1 MATATQSLLLDI
13 QGEFPVDPEIR
24 VQPTVQRSSPTAAV
38 GWKYR
43 RRYAIVNNAD
53 EPLVLYPY
61 AIDLGLTNGLVSGSK
76 AQSDADDLRVWF
88 QGQEIA
94 RTLVD
99 WNSGTFATLCWIVI
113 PYLGAGAS
121 MAVDVVYGNSAA
133 TTPPTLTAGTD
144 LPAFDIG
151 VAGTNRSTNAKWVYL
166 VDRVAANAGKGG
178 WYLSTGTAQPE
189 VRFGVPGAWRP
200 ANTLQTDDARW
211 QESFSTYTDSGTKY
225 QGRFEGRRGIPG
237 GLLVGRDNGMDGVA
251 IRNPIG
257 ISSVRADIR
266 WINMAIGDTDVT
278 PIGQAVI
285 LTRNAP
291 NELWKTLYSNA
302 ALQATEATITTA
314 TYTPAAAVKEVAF
327 AVWPYQGNNIDL
339 AAKPDRYINAA
350 WYSVLEVAPNSSS
363 IAISNT
369 EAEVEIYELA
379 VELRHGGGGDAV
391 GIPPYKS
398 IFLGNARSASGVG
411 TPRLAC
417 KLNEVVRV
425 FTAERKVEIWNSGVT
440 ARVETA
446 PIPAVSAVDGV
457 LNDLGVTVEQASSD
471 WMPMMPV
478 VNPLTN
484 PSFAVDAGGWTRSN
498 VAGTV
503 TVGAHA
509 RDTGVFDTTPAS
521 LVNAISGSTL
531 GATARAFTELAD
543 DFLPVGNRQNV
554 QVGVALR
561 TSNVNLT
568 VRPLIAW
575 YDSAQGA
582 LSTSLAATWTMPSGS
597 FRRRLFA
604 ASVPA
609 GAVYYRVGAEV
620 WSVTANQTG
629 SLYIDSVEVNDTE
642 IAILDVAS
650 GTLVVSAVWT
660 PRYAYA

>member
-13 QGEFPVDPEIR
+13 AGEFPVDPEIR

-38 GWKYR
+38 GWKWR
-43 RRYAIVNNAD
+43 RRYTITNNAS

-61 AIDLGLTNGLVSGSK
+61 AIDLGLTNGLVSGTK

-99 WNSGTFATLCWIVI
+99 WNSGSFTTLCWIVI

-121 MAVDVVYGNSAA
+121 MTVDVVYGNAAA
-133 TTPPTLTAGTD
+133 TAPPTLTAGVD
-144 LPAFDIG
+144 LPAFDIS

-166 VDRVAANAGKGG
+166 VDRTVGNAGKGG
-178 WYLSTGTAQPE
+178 WYLSAGASQPE

-200 ANTLQTDDARW
+200 VNTLQSDDARW
-211 QESFSTYTDSGTKY
+211 QESFSTYVATGTKY
-225 QGRFEGRRGIPG
+225 QGRFEARRSTPG
-237 GLLVGRDNGMDGVA
+237 GLLVGRDNGMDGVT

-257 ISSVRADIR
+257 ITSVRADIR

-278 PIGQAVI
+278 PIGQVVI
-285 LTRNAP
+285 VTRNAP
-291 NELWKTLYSNA
+291 NELWSTLYSNA
-302 ALQATEATITTA
+302 ALQDPEATIATA
-314 TYTPAAAVKEVAF
+314 TYTPAAAVKELAF
-327 AVWPYQGNNIDL
+327 AVWPYQGNNINL
-339 AAKPDRYINAA
+339 SAKPDRYINAA
-350 WYSVLEVAPNSSS
+350 WYTVLEVVPNSAA

-369 EAEVEIYELA
+369 EAETEIYELA

-391 GIPPYKS
+391 GVPPYKS
-398 IFLGNARSASGVG
+398 IFLGNAKSATGVG

-425 FTAERKVEIWNSGVT
+425 YTAERKVEIWNSTVT
-440 ARVETA
+440 TMVETA
-446 PIPAVSAVDGV
+446 PILAVSAVDGV
-457 LNDLGVTVEQASSD
+457 LNDLGATVEQSSSD

-484 PSFAVDAGGWTRSN
+484 PSFAVDAANWTRSN

-503 TVGAHA
+503 TVAAHA

-521 LVNAISGSTL
+521 LVNAISASTL
-531 GATARAFTELAD
+531 GVTARAFTDLAD
-543 DFLPVGNRQNV
+543 DYLPVGNRQNV

-575 YDSAQGA
+575 YDAAQAA
-582 LSTSLAATWTMPSGS
+582 LSTSLAATWTMPSGA

-604 ASVPA
+604 AAVPA

-629 SLYIDSVEVNDTE
+629 STYIDSVEVNDTE
-642 IAILDVAS
+642 IALLDVAS
-650 GTLVVSAVWT
+650 GTLVLTAVWT

>member
-1 MATATQSLLLDI
+1 MATATQSLLLAID
-13 QGEFPVDPEIR
+13 GEFPVDPEIR
-24 VQPTVQRSSPTAAV
+24 LQPTVQRASPTAAV
-38 GWKYR
+38 GWKWR
-43 RRYAIVNNAD
+43 RRYTITNNAA
-53 EPLVLYPY
+53 EPLVLYPL
-61 AIDLGLTNGLVSGSK
+61 AIDLGLTNSLVSGSK

-99 WNSGTFATLCWIVI
+99 WNSGSFNTLCWIVI
-113 PYLGAGAS
+113 PYLGAGAA
-121 MAVDVVYGNSAA
+121 MTVDVVYGNSAA
-133 TTPPTLTAGTD
+133 TAPPTLVAGED
-144 LPAFDIG
+144 LPAFDVA
-151 VAGTNRSTNAKWVYL
+151 VAGANRSTNAKWVYL
-166 VDRVAANAGKGG
+166 VDRVAGNAGKGG
-178 WYLSTGTAQPE
+178 WYLSAGASQPE

-200 ANTLQTDDARW
+200 VNTLQSDDARW
-211 QESFSTYTDSGTKY
+211 QEGFSTYDASGTKY
-225 QGRFEGRRGIPG
+225 QGRFEARRSTPG

-251 IRNPIG
+251 IRNPVG

-266 WINMAIGDTDVT
+266 WINMAIGDTDTT

-291 NELWKTLYSNA
+291 SDAWQTLYSNA
-302 ALQATEATITTA
+302 ALQATEATIAAA
-314 TYTPAAAVKEVAF
+314 THTPAAAVKEVAF
-327 AVWPYQGNNIDL
+327 AVWPYEGNNINL

-350 WYSVLEVAPNSSS
+350 WYTTLEVAPNSG
-363 IAISNT
+363 AISISQT
-369 EAEVEIYELA
+369 ESETEIYELA
-379 VELRHGGGGDAV
+379 TELRHGGGGDAV

-398 IFLGNARSASGVG
+398 IFLGNAKSASGVG

-425 FTAERKVEIWNSGVT
+425 FTAERKVEIWNSTVT
-440 ARVETA
+440 SLVETA
-446 PIPAVSAVDGV
+446 PIPAISAVDGV
-457 LNDLGVTVEQASSD
+457 LDDLGVVTEQASSD

-478 VNPLTN
+478 VNPLAN
-484 PSFAVDAGGWTRSN
+484 NSFDVDAANWTRSN

-503 TVGAHA
+503 TVAAHS
-509 RDTGVFDTTPAS
+509 RNTGVFDTSPAS
-521 LVNAISGSTL
+521 LLNAISASTL
-531 GATARAFTELAD
+531 GAGARAFTELAD
-543 DFLPVGNRQNV
+543 DFLPVGTRQNV

-568 VRPLIAW
+568 LRPLIAW
-575 YDSAQGA
+575 YDAAQAA
-582 LSTSLAATWTMPSGS
+582 LSTSLAASWTMPANA

-604 ASVPA
+604 ALVPD

-642 IAILDVAS
+642 IALLDVAS
-650 GTLVVSAVWT
+650 GTLVLSAVWT

>member
-13 QGEFPVDPEIR
+13 EGEFPIDPEIR
-24 VQPTVQRSSPTAAV
+24 IQPTVQRSSPTATV
-38 GWKYR
+38 GWKWR
-43 RRYAIVNNAD
+43 RRYTIANNAA

-61 AIDLGLTNGLVSGSK
+61 AIDLGLTNSLVSGSK

-99 WNSGTFATLCWIVI
+99 WNSGSFTTLCWIVI
-113 PYLGAGAS
+113 PYLGAGSS
-121 MAVDVVYGNSAA
+121 MTVDVVYGNSAA
-133 TTPPTLTAGTD
+133 TTPPTLIAGES
-144 LPAFDIG
+144 LPAFDVA
-151 VAGTNRSTNAKWVYL
+151 VAGTNRSTNAKHVYL
-166 VDRVAANAGKGG
+166 VERIAANAGKGG
-178 WYLSTGTAQPE
+178 WYLSAGTAQPE

-200 ANTLQTDDARW
+200 VNTLQSDDARW

-225 QGRFEGRRGIPG
+225 QGRFEARRGTPG

-278 PIGQAVI
+278 PIGQVVI
-285 LTRNAP
+285 VTRNAP
-291 NELWKTLYSNA
+291 NEQWKTLYSNA
-302 ALQATEATITTA
+302 ALQATEATISTA

-327 AVWPYQGNNIDL
+327 AVWPYEGNNINL
-339 AAKPDRYINAA
+339 AAKPDRYVNAA
-350 WYSVLEVAPNSSS
+350 WYSVLEVAPNSSA
-363 IAISNT
+363 IAITQT
-369 EAEVEIYELA
+369 ESETEIYELA
-379 VELRHGGGGDAV
+379 TELRAGGGGDPV

-398 IFLGNARSASGVG
+398 ILLGNVKSASGVG

-425 FTAERKVEIWNSGVT
+425 YTAKRKVEIWNSTVT
-440 ARVETA
+440 TLVETA
-446 PIPAVSAVDGV
+446 PIPAISAVDGV
-457 LNDLGVTVEQASSD
+457 LNDLGVTVEQPSGD

-478 VNPLTN
+478 VNPLAN
-484 PSFAVDAGGWTRSN
+484 PSFAVDVANWSRGN

-503 TVGAHA
+503 TIGAHA
-509 RDTGVFDTTPAS
+509 RDTGVFDTSPAS
-521 LVNAISGSTL
+521 LVNSISASTL
-531 GATARAFTELAD
+531 GAGARVFRELTD
-543 DFLPVGNRQNV
+543 DYLPIGNRQNV
-554 QVGVALR
+554 QVGMALR
-561 TSNVNLT
+561 TNNANLT
-568 VRPLIAW
+568 VRPLIFW
-575 YDSAQGA
+575 TDSAQVP
-582 LSTSLAATWTMPSGS
+582 LSTSLADTWTMPAGA

-604 ASVPA
+604 AAVPA

-629 SLYIDSVEVNDTE
+629 STYIDSVEVNDTE
-642 IAILDVAS
+642 IAMIDVAS
-650 GTLVVSAVWT
+650 GTLVLSAVWT